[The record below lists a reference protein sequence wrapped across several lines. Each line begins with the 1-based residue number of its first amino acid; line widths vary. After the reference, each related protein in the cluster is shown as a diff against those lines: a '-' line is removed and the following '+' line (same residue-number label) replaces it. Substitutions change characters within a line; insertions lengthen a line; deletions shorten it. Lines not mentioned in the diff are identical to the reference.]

1 MLSAVHLY
9 YQAALMTAEVGD
21 EAFDRVGAL
30 EAIPKI
36 APAQVLPEL
45 CFSLG
50 RMLAQ
55 LAHFDQQRTI
65 DEPAAITLAHKA
77 CTPILTFPHGT
88 EWGKGRSSPHPGPQN
103 IP

>member
-1 MLSAVHLY
+1 MLLSTFGVPEPDDPISVFIHLRGSPFIIGDIVSVLSGVHLY

-30 EAIPKI
+30 EAVPKI
-36 APAQVLPEL
+36 APAQVVPEL

-65 DEPAAITLAHKA
+65 DEP
-77 CTPILTFPHGT
+77 
-88 EWGKGRSSPHPGPQN
+88 RR
-103 IP
+103 